1 MTTEVQSGWLLSL
14 SYNTTTMFKG
24 IKVATVEECDQTTP
38 VRAMNVTTVEE
49 GIKKPGRSDSKRQLL
64 EKMIE
69 RCTNEGH
76 K

>member
-1 MTTEVQSGWLLSL
+1 M
-14 SYNTTTMFKG
+14 
-24 IKVATVEECDQTTP
+24 EECDQTTP

-49 GIKKPGRSDSKRQLL
+49 EIKKPGMPDSKRQFL

-76 K
+76 KEQFRQNFED